1 MWWSTEAVPAREGCR
16 GMRRLALLPLLVCAV
31 AWLPGTAALGAK
43 PRAAIAIDYPQ
54 QGSIFPPELPAP
66 MFIWRDSAP
75 DATAWRVEIKFS
87 KGNKISLDINAE
99 PFTFGEIDERCV
111 SDTNELPKPTPQQA
125 ASKTWRPGAETWA
138 EIQRRAVE
146 SDAVITI
153 TGLRGGKSA
162 VSEGSVTIR
171 TSKDPVG
178 APIFY
183 RDVPLMPS
191 ELKKGVIKPLA
202 PAALP
207 LIAWRLK
214 DIRER
219 KSKLLLTGIHTC
231 ANCHSFSADGKT
243 LGMDMDGPANDK
255 GLYALAEIKPQMSIG
270 TGDMISWDP
279 TRIMAPTQAR
289 VGFLSQ
295 LSPDGKNVLTT
306 VHMTP
311 TMTNYYVAN
320 FKDYRFLQVFYPT
333 RGILAWYNRETRLR
347 KPLPGADDERYVQ
360 TDGVWTPDGKTIIF
374 ARAEAKDPYPAD
386 GKMAEYANDPLE
398 TQIKYDL
405 YRIPFNNGE
414 GGTPEPIA
422 GASNNGMSNT
432 FPRVSPDGRWIVFVK
447 CKNGQLMRPD
457 GELYMVPIGGGE
469 ARRMNCNLPT
479 MNSWHSFSPNGKWMV
494 FSSKSRSYYTQ
505 MYLTH
510 IDENGNDSPAILIE
524 GATAANRAVNLP
536 EFVNIP
542 YDGLNKID
550 VPAIAFYE
558 QFDRAWNL
566 TEAKKYAE
574 SIPEW
579 EKAVELNPDDAKA
592 HTNLGM
598 ALVETGRIQEGV
610 EHYRK
615 ANQLDPNSP
624 DPYDQLGVV
633 LARSGRYQEAIPYF
647 QQALRLNPE
656 DATALTNLSGALA
669 LTGTRLDEAV
679 RYGEKLLANNP
690 DSPQVYVNLAIALT
704 KLGRFDEAIQ
714 HLQKAAELS
723 PDNASIQNNL
733 GAALAQRGRINE
745 AIPHFEQALKIA
757 PDFAEGHYN
766 MGVLYAY
773 VGRTAE
779 AVNEWRTLLKLNP
792 DHAAGLNRLAQVL
805 ASSPDASLRSGAE
818 AVQLAAHAVQLTGG
832 NDAAMLDTLAAAYAE
847 AGRFADAV
855 STAKRALDAANA
867 AGNSALAASITAK
880 MGSYEAGKAWHGAG
894 AGE

>member
-1 MWWSTEAVPAREGCR
+1 MYRFVLFLL
-16 GMRRLALLPLLVCAV
+16 LASAAATP
-31 AWLPGTAALGAK
+31 PGAAMPGAK
-43 PRAAIAIDYPQ
+43 PRAAITIDYPR
-54 QGSIFPPELPAP
+54 QGSIFPPGIQPP
-66 MFIWRDSAP
+66 MFVWRDASPEA
-75 DATAWRVEIKFS
+75 AAWRVEIKFS
-87 KGNKISLDINAE
+87 KGRTIRLDVAAE
-99 PFTFGEIDERCV
+99 PFRFGEIDERCV
-111 SDTNELPKPTPQQA
+111 SDTNELPKPTPEQA
-125 ASKTWRPGAETWA
+125 ISKTWRPADGMWA
-138 EIQRRAVE
+138 EIQRRTVE
-146 SDAVITI
+146 TDAVVII
-153 TGLRGGKSA
+153 TGLRNGTAA
-162 VSEGSVTIR
+162 VSQGSVTIR

-214 DIRER
+214 DIRE
-219 KSKLLLTGIHTC
+219 KNSKLLLTGIHTC

-255 GLYALAEIKPQMSIG
+255 GLYAIAEVKPQMSIG
-270 TGDMISWDP
+270 AGDMISWDP
-279 TRIMAPTQAR
+279 TRIMQPTQAR

-333 RGILAWYNRETRLR
+333 RGVLAWYNRETKLR

-374 ARAEAKDPYPAD
+374 ARAEAKDPYPA
-386 GKMAEYANDPLE
+386 GGEMAEYANDPLE
-398 TQIKYDL
+398 TQIRYDL

-422 GASNNGMSNT
+422 GASNNGLSNT
-432 FPRVSPDGRWIVFVK
+432 FPKVSPDGRWIVFVK
-447 CKNGQLMRPD
+447 CRNGQLMRPD
-457 GELYMVPIGGGE
+457 GELYIVPAGGGE
-469 ARRMNCNLPT
+469 ARRMNCNLPV

-542 YDGLNKID
+542 YDGLDKID
-550 VPAIAFYE
+550 VPATAYYE
-558 QFDRAWNL
+558 QFDRAWQL

-579 EKAVELNPDDAKA
+579 EKALELNPDDAKA
-592 HTNLGM
+592 HVNLGM
-598 ALVETGRIQEGV
+598 ALVETGRIEEGV
-610 EHYRK
+610 EHYRR
-615 ANQLDPNSP
+615 ANQLDPGSP

-633 LARSGRYQEAIPYF
+633 LARAGRYREAIPYF
-647 QQALRLNPE
+647 EQALRRNPE

-679 RYGEKLLANNP
+679 RYGERLLANNP
-690 DSPQVYVNLAIALT
+690 DSPQVYVNLAIALS
-704 KLGRFDEAIQ
+704 KLGRLDEAIR

-733 GAALAQRGRINE
+733 GAALAQRGRITE

-766 MGVLYAY
+766 LGVLYAF

-779 AVNEWRTLLKLNP
+779 AVNEWRALLKLDP
-792 DHAAGLNRLAQVL
+792 EHAAGLNRLAQVL
-805 ASSPDASLRSGAE
+805 ASSADASLRNGPE
-818 AVQLAAHAVQLTGG
+818 AVQLATRAVQLTGG
-832 NDAAMLDTLAAAYAE
+832 NDPAMLDTLAAAYAE
-847 AGRFADAV
+847 AGRFAEAV
-855 STAKRALDAANA
+855 STAKRALAAANA
-867 AGNSALAASITAK
+867 AGNGALAASITAK
-880 MGSYEAGKAWHGAG
+880 LGSYEAGSAWHGVG
-894 AGE
+894 AAR